1 MSESRSDSDQGT
13 PAALGESSDLRDD
26 ISHLGHE
33 LRTPLNQIIGYS
45 EMLEEEA
52 ARAGL
57 TQFVSDLQKIQ
68 RAARDL
74 FATINRELVPDAG
87 VSSRRQNRASGAVA
101 RPASSLTSDATA
113 RLDGHVL
120 VVDDNDVNRDILA
133 RRLER
138 HGCTIAVADS
148 GARAL
153 ESIKSQRFDL
163 VLLDVMM
170 PELDGEAVLR
180 RLKDDPAT
188 RDLPVVMISALDDI
202 ERMARCI
209 ELGAEDYLPKPCDPA
224 LLRARVGA
232 SLERKLLRD
241 RERQTYQALVESE
254 KRLAIELADAADYL
268 ESLLPAPL
276 TGTVSA
282 EWRFIPSMSLGG
294 DAFGYHWLD
303 EDHLA
308 IYLLD
313 TCGHGVGTALLSAS
327 ALNTLR
333 SQSLPATDFRQPS
346 QVLTGLNGAFPMERQ
361 DNLYF
366 TIWYGVYQ
374 QSIRRLAYASG
385 GHPPAVLVRAGS
397 AAAPRTV
404 TLGASQ
410 VPIGML
416 PEAAYATGFCDVPAG
431 SRLFVYSDGA
441 YEIERENGGMWPL
454 ENFVEHVAQLP
465 GTGESDLDRLVNYA
479 RNLQGRPD
487 FDDDL
492 SIMRI
497 VFH

>member
-1 MSESRSDSDQGT
+1 MSERRPASDLGT
-13 PAALGESSDLRDD
+13 PAALGTSSDGRDGL
-26 ISHLGHE
+26 SHLRHE

-45 EMLEEEA
+45 EMLEEDA
-52 ARAGL
+52 AQAGL
-57 TQFVSDLQKIQ
+57 TQFVADLQKIQ
-68 RAARDL
+68 RAAHDL
-74 FATINRELVPDAG
+74 LATINRELMPDRG
-87 VSSRRQNRASGAVA
+87 PSPRPQNRVSEDVT
-101 RPASSLTSDATA
+101 RPASISASAA
-113 RLDGHVL
+113 RLDGRVL
-120 VVDDNDVNRDILA
+120 VVDDNDVNRDMLA
-133 RRLER
+133 QRLER
-138 HGCTIAVADS
+138 QGCTVAVADS

-153 ESIKSQRFDL
+153 ESIHSQHFDL

-170 PELDGEAVLR
+170 PDLDGEAVLR

-188 RDLPVVMISALDDI
+188 RDLTVVMISAVDDV
-202 ERMARCI
+202 ERVARCI
-209 ELGAEDYLPKPCDPA
+209 EMGAEDYLPKPCDPA

-232 SLERKLLRD
+232 SLEKKSLRD
-241 RERQTYQALVESE
+241 RERQAHQALVESQ
-254 KRLAIELADAADYL
+254 KQLALELADAADYV

-282 EWRFIPSMSLGG
+282 EWRFIPSTSLGG

-327 ALNTLR
+327 AINVLR
-333 SQSLPATDFRQPS
+333 SRSLPATDFRLPAD
-346 QVLTGLNGAFPMERQ
+346 VLTGLNSAFQMEKQ
-361 DNLYF
+361 NDLYF

-374 QSIRRLAYASG
+374 ASNRQLVYASG
-385 GHPPAVLVRAGS
+385 GHPPAVLVRPGS
-397 AAAPRTV
+397 AESPGAV
-404 TLGASQ
+404 TLGAAH
-410 VPIGML
+410 VPIGMF
-416 PEAAYATGFCDVPAG
+416 PEATYPTGRCDVPAG

-441 YEIERENGGMWPL
+441 YEIQREDGEMWPF

-465 GTGESDLDRLVNYA
+465 GAGESDLDRLVNYA
-479 RNLQGRPD
+479 RNLHGRPD

-492 SIMRI
+492 SIVRI

>member
-1 MSESRSDSDQGT
+1 VSEGPPVSDPGT
-13 PAALGESSDLRDD
+13 RTALGESSDGRDD
-26 ISHLGHE
+26 LSHLRHE

-45 EMLEEEA
+45 EMLEEDA
-52 ARAGL
+52 AQAGL
-57 TQFVSDLQKIQ
+57 TQFVADLQKIQ
-68 RAARDL
+68 RAAHDL
-74 FATINRELVPDAG
+74 LATINRELVPERGTSA
-87 VSSRRQNRASGAVA
+87 RPQNRVSEDVT
-101 RPASSLTSDATA
+101 RPASMSASAA
-113 RLDGHVL
+113 RLDGRVL
-120 VVDDNDVNRDILA
+120 VVDDNDVNRDMLA
-133 RRLER
+133 QRLER
-138 HGCTIAVADS
+138 HGCAVAVADS

-153 ESIKSQRFDL
+153 ESIQSQPFDL

-180 RLKDDPAT
+180 RLKADPAT
-188 RDLPVVMISALDDI
+188 RDLPVVMISAVDDI
-202 ERMARCI
+202 ERVARCI
-209 ELGAEDYLPKPCDPA
+209 EMGAEDYLPKPCDPA

-232 SLERKLLRD
+232 SLEKKSLRD
-241 RERQTYQALVESE
+241 RERQAHQALVESQ
-254 KRLAIELADAADYL
+254 KQLAIELADAADYV

-282 EWRFIPSMSLGG
+282 EWRFIPSTSLGG

-327 ALNTLR
+327 AINVLR
-333 SQSLPATDFRQPS
+333 SQSLPGTDFHHPAE
-346 QVLTGLNGAFPMERQ
+346 VLTGLNGAFQMEKQ
-361 DNLYF
+361 NNLFF

-374 QSIRRLAYASG
+374 ASNRRLDYSSG
-385 GHPPAVLVRAGS
+385 GHPPAVLVRPGS
-397 AAAPRTV
+397 AEAPSAV
-404 TLGASQ
+404 TLGALHM
-410 VPIGML
+410 PIGL
-416 PEAAYATGFCDVPAG
+416 FPEATYATGRCDVPAG

-441 YEIERENGGMWPL
+441 YEIQREDGEMWPF

-465 GTGESDLDRLVNYA
+465 GAGESDLDRLVNYA
-479 RNLQGRPD
+479 RNLHGRPD

>member
-1 MSESRSDSDQGT
+1 MTDQ
-13 PAALGESSDLRDD
+13 AKILIVDD
-26 ISHLGHE
+26 EPNILLSLQFLMKKAGYDV
-33 LRTPLNQIIGYS
+33 RTATDG
-45 EMLEEEA
+45 EEA
-52 ARAGL
+52 LAEIARA
-57 TQFVSDLQKIQ
+57 K
-68 RAARDL
+68 
-74 FATINRELVPDAG
+74 P
-87 VSSRRQNRASGAVA
+87 
-101 RPASSLTSDATA
+101 
-113 RLDGHVL
+113 
-120 VVDDNDVNRDILA
+120 
-133 RRLER
+133 
-138 HGCTIAVADS
+138 
-148 GARAL
+148 
-153 ESIKSQRFDL
+153 DL

-188 RDLPVVMISALDDI
+188 RDLPVVMISAVDDI
-202 ERMARCI
+202 ERVARCI
-209 ELGAEDYLPKPCDPA
+209 EMGAEDYLPKPCDPA

-232 SLERKLLRD
+232 SLEKKSLRD
-241 RERQTYQALVESE
+241 RERQAHQALVESQ
-254 KRLAIELADAADYL
+254 KQLALELADAADYV

-282 EWRFIPSMSLGG
+282 EWRFIPSTSLGG

-327 ALNTLR
+327 AINVLR
-333 SQSLPATDFRQPS
+333 SQSLPATDFRQPAD
-346 QVLTGLNGAFPMERQ
+346 VLTGLNRAFQMENQ
-361 DNLYF
+361 NNLFF

-374 QSIRRLAYASG
+374 ASNRQLVHASG
-385 GHPPAVLVRAGS
+385 GHPPAVLVRPGS
-397 AAAPRTV
+397 AEAPRAV
-404 TLGASQ
+404 TLGASH
-410 VPIGML
+410 VPIGMF
-416 PEAAYATGFCDVPAG
+416 PEATYLTGLCDVPAG

-441 YEIERENGGMWPL
+441 YEIQREDGEMWPF

-465 GTGESDLDRLVNYA
+465 GAGESDLDRLVNYA
-479 RNLQGRPD
+479 RNLHGRPD

>member
-1 MSESRSDSDQGT
+1 MSERRPASDLGT
-13 PAALGESSDLRDD
+13 PAALGTSSDGRDGL
-26 ISHLGHE
+26 SHLRHE

-45 EMLEEEA
+45 EMLEEDA
-52 ARAGL
+52 TQAGL
-57 TQFVSDLQKIQ
+57 TQFVADLQKIQ
-68 RAARDL
+68 RAAHDL
-74 FATINRELVPDAG
+74 LATINRELMPDRGPSA
-87 VSSRRQNRASGAVA
+87 RPQNRVSEDVT
-101 RPASSLTSDATA
+101 RPASMSASAA
-113 RLDGHVL
+113 RLDGRVL
-120 VVDDNDVNRDILA
+120 VVDDNDVNRDMLA
-133 RRLER
+133 QRLER
-138 HGCTIAVADS
+138 HGCGVAVADS

-153 ESIKSQRFDL
+153 ESIRSQHFDL

-188 RDLPVVMISALDDI
+188 RDLPVVMISAVDDI
-202 ERMARCI
+202 ERVARCI
-209 ELGAEDYLPKPCDPA
+209 EMGAEDYLPKPCDPA

-232 SLERKLLRD
+232 SLEKKSLRD
-241 RERQTYQALVESE
+241 RERQAHQALVESQ
-254 KRLAIELADAADYL
+254 KQLALELADAADYV

-282 EWRFIPSMSLGG
+282 EWRFIPSTSLGG

-327 ALNTLR
+327 AINVLR
-333 SQSLPATDFRQPS
+333 SQSLPATDFRQPAD
-346 QVLTGLNGAFPMERQ
+346 VLTGLNRAFQMEKQ
-361 DNLYF
+361 NNLFF

-374 QSIRRLAYASG
+374 ASNRQLVHASG
-385 GHPPAVLVRAGS
+385 GHPPAVLVRPGS
-397 AAAPRTV
+397 AEAPRAV
-404 TLGASQ
+404 TLGASH
-410 VPIGML
+410 VPIGMF
-416 PEAAYATGFCDVPAG
+416 PEATYPTGLCDVPAG

-441 YEIERENGGMWPL
+441 YEIQRENGEMWHF

-465 GTGESDLDRLVNYA
+465 GAGESNLDRLVDYA
-479 RNLQGRPD
+479 RNLHGRPD

-492 SIMRI
+492 SIIRI

>member
-1 MSESRSDSDQGT
+1 MSERRPASDLGT
-13 PAALGESSDLRDD
+13 PAALGKSSDGRDGL
-26 ISHLGHE
+26 SHLRHE

-45 EMLEEEA
+45 EMLEEDA
-52 ARAGL
+52 AQAGL
-57 TQFVSDLQKIQ
+57 TQFVADLQKIQ
-68 RAARDL
+68 RAAHDL
-74 FATINRELVPDAG
+74 LATINRELLPDPGPSARPQSR
-87 VSSRRQNRASGAVA
+87 VSEDVT
-101 RPASSLTSDATA
+101 RPASISASAA
-113 RLDGHVL
+113 RLDGRVL
-120 VVDDNDVNRDILA
+120 VVDDNEVNRDMLA
-133 RRLER
+133 QRLER
-138 HGCTIAVADS
+138 HGCGVAVADS
-148 GARAL
+148 GASAL
-153 ESIKSQRFDL
+153 ESIQSQHFDL

-188 RDLPVVMISALDDI
+188 RDLPVVMISAVDDI
-202 ERMARCI
+202 GRVARCI
-209 ELGAEDYLPKPCDPA
+209 EMGAEDYLPKPCDPA

-232 SLERKLLRD
+232 SLEKKSLRD
-241 RERQTYQALVESE
+241 RERQAHQALVESQ
-254 KRLAIELADAADYL
+254 KQLAIELADAADYV

-282 EWRFIPSMSLGG
+282 EWRFIPSTSLGG

-327 ALNTLR
+327 AINVLR

-346 QVLTGLNGAFPMERQ
+346 QVLTGLNGVFQMEKQ
-361 DNLYF
+361 NNLYF

-385 GHPPAVLVRAGS
+385 GHPPAVLVPAGG
-397 AAAPRTV
+397 AAAPPAV

-410 VPIGML
+410 VPIGMFL
-416 PEAAYATGFCDVPAG
+416 ESTYTTGLCDVPAG

-441 YEIERENGGMWPL
+441 YEIQRVDGEMWPF

-465 GTGESDLDRLVNYA
+465 VGGESDLDRLVNHA
-479 RNLQGRPD
+479 RNLHGRPD

-492 SIMRI
+492 SIVRI